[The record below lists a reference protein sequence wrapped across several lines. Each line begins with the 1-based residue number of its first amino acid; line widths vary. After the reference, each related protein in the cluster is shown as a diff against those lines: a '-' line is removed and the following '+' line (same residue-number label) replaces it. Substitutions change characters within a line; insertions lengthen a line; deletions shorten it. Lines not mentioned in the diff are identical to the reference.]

1 MPITI
6 VSSSKSSGQPSAP
19 QRVVKI
25 VATLDNSY
33 PTGGYP
39 LPASALPEGST
50 VVASPPVPIYNGTTL
65 RWAKVG
71 TNGRLQVFANNSGA
85 PGSEVTAATDL
96 SLYTSIEVLAH
107 VE

>member
-6 VSSSKSSGQPSAP
+6 VSTTKSSGQPSAP
-19 QRVVKI
+19 QRVVKVI
-25 VATLDNSY
+25 ATLDASY

-39 LPASALPEGST
+39 LTDALPEGST
-50 VVASPPVPIYNGTTL
+50 VVASPPVPIYNGATL

-71 TNGRLQVFANNSGA
+71 SNGRLQVFTNTGGA
-85 PGSEVTAATDL
+85 PAAEVANATDL
-96 SLYTSIEVLAH
+96 SGYTSIEVIAH